1 MGVRQRKR
9 ETIERL
15 ADKTLEA
22 RFSAEVSQGL
32 NCSPFEA
39 HAVLGVVQ
47 EVFAPLWQEASALP
61 GRRVLRAVDA
71 EEPAGKPIHDCR
83 KQVIVLHV
91 HRGSDDD
98 RLLQRGGPRAFRRAR
113 LADLCQVALSQGGLL
128 TAEDLAYRV
137 FFVTPRTISRD
148 LKALRDANPGQF
160 IPMRSTVHDLGPV
173 LTHRTQIVRLALE
186 GKTTSEI
193 CRRLK
198 HSPQAVANYLSTFT
212 RVAQLA
218 EGGAQVGEI
227 AFLLRRGPAL
237 VRKYLELLD
246 QCKTDRNL
254 AYHLREL
261 LRVGQA
267 GEGKK
272 KSAAGGRA
280 HG

>member
-9 ETIERL
+9 ETIQRL
-15 ADKTLEA
+15 AEKTLEA
-22 RFSAEVSQGL
+22 RFVTEVTQGL

-39 HAVLGVVQ
+39 KAVLGVVQ
-47 EVFAPLWQEASALP
+47 EVFSPLWREASSLP
-61 GRRVLRAVDA
+61 GRTVLMAIDA
-71 EEPAGKPIHDCR
+71 DEPAGKPVKDCQKR
-83 KQVIVLHV
+83 LVVLHV
-91 HRGSDDD
+91 HRGEEDD
-98 RLLQRGGPRAFRRAR
+98 RVLQRGGPRAFRRAR
-113 LADLCQVALSQGGLL
+113 LPDLCQIALSQGGLL

-148 LKALRDANPGQF
+148 LAALRKAEPGRM

-186 GKTTSEI
+186 GKTTTEI

-198 HSPQAVANYLSTFT
+198 HSPEAVANYLSTFT
-212 RVAQLA
+212 RIAQLA
-218 EGGAQVGEI
+218 QRGNQAGEI

-237 VRKYLELLD
+237 VRTYLELLEEC
-246 QCKTDRNL
+246 QQDRNL
-254 AYHLREL
+254 AYHLQEL

-267 GEGKK
+267 GGGKK
-272 KSAAGGRA
+272 AAGSSR

>member
-1 MGVRQRKR
+1 MGIRQRKR
-9 ETIERL
+9 ETRQRL
-15 ADKTLEA
+15 AEKTLEA
-22 RFSAEVSQGL
+22 RFVTEVVQGL

-39 HAVLGVVQ
+39 KAVLGVVQ
-47 EVFAPLWQEASALP
+47 EIFAPLWRQASSLP
-61 GRRVLRAVDA
+61 GRTVLIAVDA
-71 EEPAGKPIHDCR
+71 DEPAGKAVKDCR
-83 KQVIVLHV
+83 QQLVVLHV
-91 HRGSDDD
+91 HRGPEDDL
-98 RLLQRGGPRAFRRAR
+98 LLQRGGPQAFRRAR
-113 LADLCQVALSQGGLL
+113 LPDLCQVALSQGGLL

-148 LKALRDANPGQF
+148 LKALRDAAPGRM
-160 IPMRSTVHDLGPV
+160 IPLRSTVHDLGPV

-198 HSPQAVANYLSTFT
+198 HSPEAVANYLSTFT

-218 EGGAQVGEI
+218 QRGCQTGEI

-237 VRKYLELLD
+237 VRKYLELLKE
-246 QCKTDRNL
+246 CRRDRNL

-261 LRVGQA
+261 LKIGQA
-267 GEGKK
+267 AGEKK
-272 KSAAGGRA
+272 ERSS

>member
-1 MGVRQRKR
+1 MGIRPRKR
-9 ETIERL
+9 EVRERL
-15 ADKTLEA
+15 AEKTLEA
-22 RFSAEVSQGL
+22 RFLTEVVQGL

-39 HAVLGVVQ
+39 KAVLGVVQ
-47 EVFAPLWQEASALP
+47 EVFAPLWREASALP
-61 GRRVLRAVDA
+61 GRTVLMAIDA
-71 EEPAGKPIHDCR
+71 DEPAGKAVKDCR
-83 KQVIVLHV
+83 QQLVVLHV
-91 HRGSDDD
+91 HRGPQDDG
-98 RLLQRGGPRAFRRAR
+98 LLQRGGPQAFRRAR
-113 LADLCQVALSQGGLL
+113 LPDLCQVALSQGGLL

-137 FFVTPRTISRD
+137 FFVTPRTISRE
-148 LKALRDANPGQF
+148 LKALREAAPGRM

-198 HSPQAVANYLSTFT
+198 HSPEAVANYLSTFT
-212 RVAQLA
+212 RVAQLD
-218 EGGAQVGEI
+218 ERGCEPGEM

-237 VRKYLELLD
+237 VRKYLELLEE
-246 QCKTDRNL
+246 CRRDRNL

-267 GEGKK
+267 REKK
-272 KSAAGGRA
+272 GRSRS

>member
-22 RFSAEVSQGL
+22 RFITEVTQGL

-39 HAVLGVVQ
+39 KAVLGVVQ
-47 EVFAPLWQEASALP
+47 EVFAPLWREASSLP
-61 GRRVLRAVDA
+61 GRIVLMAVDA
-71 EEPAGKPIHDCR
+71 DEPAGKAVKDCQKR
-83 KQVIVLHV
+83 LIVLHV
-91 HRGSDDD
+91 HRGEEDD
-98 RLLQRGGPRAFRRAR
+98 RLLQKEGPRGFRRAR
-113 LADLCQVALSQGGLL
+113 LPDLCQLALSQGGLL

-148 LKALRDANPGQF
+148 LAALRKAEPGRM

-186 GKTTSEI
+186 GKTTTEI

-198 HSPQAVANYLSTFT
+198 HSPEAVANYLSTFT

-218 EGGAQVGEI
+218 ERGNQAGEI

-237 VRKYLELLD
+237 VRKYLELLEE
-246 QCKTDRNL
+246 CRRDRNL
-254 AYHLREL
+254 QYHLKEL

-267 GEGKK
+267 GGGKK
-272 KSAAGGRA
+272 TAGRSQ